1 MDGGSAGR
9 GSSMPGRHPKQARKD
24 PIGVVHFGH
33 ACVVRRLVSVRRSP
47 DDADHPGADLP
58 ISAIRTLTGYV
69 RFRLG
74 VHGEIRPTPYKK
86 PAVVAVDQATVVFVR
101 R

>member
-1 MDGGSAGR
+1 
-9 GSSMPGRHPKQARKD
+9 MPGRHPKQARKD

-33 ACVVRRLVSVRRSP
+33 ACGVKPVVSVRRSP

-58 ISAIRTLTGYV
+58 ISAIRTLTDTGW
-69 RFRLG
+69 FTSG
-74 VHGEIRPTPYKK
+74 DDGEIRPTPV
-86 PAVVAVDQATVVFVR
+86 PLLGRVHVDQATGVSVR